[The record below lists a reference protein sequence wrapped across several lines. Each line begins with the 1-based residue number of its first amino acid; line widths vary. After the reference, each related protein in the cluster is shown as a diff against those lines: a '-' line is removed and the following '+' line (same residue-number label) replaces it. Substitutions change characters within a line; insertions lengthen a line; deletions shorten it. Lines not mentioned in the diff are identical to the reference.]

1 MPYRSRDERLAYQ
14 RAYRQ
19 RPEVKDANA
28 STGAST
34 ASVPRWSHGA
44 RSARTPTSARIE
56 PSPEGAERA
65 LKRRL
70 GEARRH
76 DHRYWARYRL
86 ACRLAKE
93 RGDRHLAREDL
104 IAVGLRS

>member
-19 RPEVKDANA
+19 RPEVKAREREYR
-28 STGAST
+28 GEYRQRPEV
-34 ASVPRWSHGA
+34 VPRRKKRENA
-44 RSARTPTSARIE
+44 YQRTYRAKSG
-56 PSPEGAERA
+56 GAERA